1 MATYTSNYQLH
12 QWVPEDDFLRTD
24 FNTDFQKIDAAL
36 AGLEANKAAQSSLA
50 ALQSSISAA
59 QSTANGR
66 ARAILG
72 SYTGNGAETRSI
84 SVGASPKAVILSW
97 DNNSDT
103 ALKGGGAVRTITVTS
118 NGFRTDDATM
128 NVSGMAYTYLAI
140 VGEQGKPPGRARGFS
155 CAWERCV

>member
-1 MATYTSNYQLH
+1 MNQTANYQLC
-12 QWVPEDDFLRTD
+12 QWDPTDRILMED
-24 FNTDFQKIDAAL
+24 FNSDNSKIDAAL
-36 AGLEANKAAQSSLA
+36 AGLEAGKAAQSSLA
-50 ALQSSISAA
+50 ALQSSVAAA

-140 VGEQGKPPGRARGFS
+140 V
-155 CAWERCV
+155 